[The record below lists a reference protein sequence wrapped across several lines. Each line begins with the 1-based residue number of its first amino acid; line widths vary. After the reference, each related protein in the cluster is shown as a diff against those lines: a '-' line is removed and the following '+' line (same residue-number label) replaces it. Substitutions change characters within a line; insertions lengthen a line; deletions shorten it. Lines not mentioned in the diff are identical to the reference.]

1 MHELIGGY
9 ATGTL
14 SEAER
19 RLLFEAA
26 LEDQDIFDE
35 LAREQ
40 AFKEMLET
48 PGVRDRLA
56 ASLEPTRSG
65 SMGTPRAR
73 GWVKPLMFG
82 LAALF
87 VVGVSLTA
95 VMLSRN
101 GDRNQIA
108 QLDQPLHP
116 PATPAAAPIQ
126 EAPPPAQPVPPPAQ
140 RQEPKAIEHKTAPGK
155 PAAPPATNVP
165 QGSSIAIANGSI
177 AAAPPPPPVA
187 EERRVETQDAR
198 VQGGRAGFMP
208 LAASPPAPAAAPV
221 AKDTSSRFAFD
232 YAVDGQ
238 DLVFKFYA
246 NGYFSLHIAPGG
258 LTIVDSR
265 VSAGETRREHITQ
278 NGTEASVIFSAVP
291 QAPPGGV
298 SIERGKDDLKG
309 TVEDPGRTRIDFLLK
324 FFWY

>member
-1 MHELIGGY
+1 MEDRRTIARGLLGGY

-19 RLLFEAA
+19 KLLFEVAM
-26 LEDQDIFDE
+26 EDQEIFDE
-35 LAREQ
+35 LGREQ
-40 AFKEMLET
+40 ALKEMLET

-56 ASLEPTRSG
+56 ASLEPTPA
-65 SMGTPRAR
+65 TPRAK
-73 GWVKPLMFG
+73 GWLKPLMFG
-82 LAALF
+82 LGALF

-108 QLDQPLHP
+108 QLEQPAQ
-116 PATPAAAPIQ
+116 PAKTAP
-126 EAPPPAQPVPPPAQ
+126 APPPAQAE
-140 RQEPKAIEHKTAPGK
+140 EPRAEKPKSAPGK
-155 PAAPPATNVP
+155 PAEPPAAPTPTSVP

-177 AAAPPPPPVA
+177 AAAPPPPPSSQPPGP
-187 EERRVETQDAR
+187 EQHRVETADAR
-198 VQGGRAGFMP
+198 VKDSRAGFMP
-208 LAASPPAPAAAPV
+208 LAASPPTPV
-221 AKDTSSRFAFD
+221 QRFAFD

-278 NGTEASVIFSAVP
+278 NGTEASVTFSAVP
-291 QAPPGGV
+291 QAAPGGV
-298 SIERGKDDLKG
+298 SIERGKDAPSG
-309 TVEDPGRTRIDFLLK
+309 TVEDPSRTRIDFLLK